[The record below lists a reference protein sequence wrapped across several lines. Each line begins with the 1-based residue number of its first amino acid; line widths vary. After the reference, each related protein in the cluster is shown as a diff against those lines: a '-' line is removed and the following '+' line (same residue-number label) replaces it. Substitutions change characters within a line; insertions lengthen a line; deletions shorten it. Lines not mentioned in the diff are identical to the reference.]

1 MAYKLRV
8 ISYCIYLLWKVEGGG
23 EALKVILEGMRLLN
37 IYPHNY
43 HTGHYS
49 LPQTPVIN

>member
-8 ISYCIYLLWKVEGGG
+8 ISLPAMEGGG
-23 EALKVILEGMRLLN
+23 EALKVILEGVRLLN

-49 LPQTPVIN
+49 LPQTQVIK